1 MQSGEKDEE
10 IVGLL
15 LESARRN
22 GLVLRE
28 ETAALDDTGWD
39 FHVVRVLGRDGT
51 WWILRRAR
59 RADLAAAIEAESRVL
74 AIVGPRLSVAVPRWT
89 VAGPDLIAYPML
101 PGEPAASED
110 TRTHELYWRIDRPHP
125 PERYVDA
132 LAQVM
137 ADLHG
142 MDVRELCGT
151 GIPVRDPGAVREV
164 FRQRLEVGLAEL
176 GMHRSWR
183 DRGLRW
189 LADDRLWSPRCVFI
203 HGDLHPG
210 HTLVDADG
218 NLTGVLD
225 WTDAEIGDPGQE
237 FVEAA
242 RKFDPPTWDR
252 LMAAYQ
258 RHGGPAWPGLRE
270 HVLNAIAF
278 APLVLGV
285 LGLTSGQPRYVEMAK
300 KRLGVAAG

>member
-1 MQSGEKDEE
+1 MQRDEE
-10 IVGLL
+10 ISCLL
-15 LESARRN
+15 LESARRH

-28 ETAALDDTGWD
+28 ETAVLDDTGWD

-51 WWILRRAR
+51 AWILRRAR

-74 AIVGPRLSVAVPRWT
+74 RLVGPCLPVAVPQWA

-110 TRTHELYWRIDRPHP
+110 VRTHELHWRIDRTDP

-132 LAQVM
+132 LARLM
-137 ADLHG
+137 AVLHG
-142 MDVRELCGT
+142 TDLRELRDT
-151 GIPVRDPGAVREV
+151 GIPVRGPDAVREV
-164 FRQRLEVGLAEL
+164 FRTRLEIGRTEL
-176 GMHRSWR
+176 GMHKSWW

-189 LADDRLWSPRCVFI
+189 LAEDRLWSPQAVLI

-210 HTLVDADG
+210 HTLVDSDG
-218 NLTGVLD
+218 DLTGVLD

-242 RKFDPPTWDR
+242 RKFDPPTWNR
-252 LMAAYQ
+252 LMEGYR

-278 APLVLGV
+278 APLALGV
-285 LGLTSGQPRYVEMAK
+285 LGLTSSQPRYVEMA
-300 KRLGVAAG
+300 RQRMGTAEA

>member
-1 MQSGEKDEE
+1 MQSDEE
-10 IVGLL
+10 ISGLL

-22 GLVLRE
+22 GLDLRDG
-28 ETAALDDTGWD
+28 TATLDDTGWD

-51 WWILRRAR
+51 PWILRRAR
-59 RADLAAAIEAESRVL
+59 RPGLAAAIEAESRVL
-74 AIVGPRLSVAVPRWT
+74 GLLGPRLPVAVPQWA

-110 TRTHELYWRIDRPHP
+110 TRTRELHWRIDRANP

-132 LAQVM
+132 LAGLM
-137 ADLHG
+137 AVLH
-142 MDVRELCGT
+142 RTELGELRGT
-151 GIPVRDPGAVREV
+151 GVPVRDPRAVREA
-164 FRQRLEVGLAEL
+164 FRTRLETGRAEL
-176 GMHRSWR
+176 GMHRSWW
-183 DRGLRW
+183 DTGLRW

-210 HTLVDADG
+210 HTLVDEDG
-218 NLTGVLD
+218 RLTGVLD

-242 RKFDPPTWDR
+242 RKFDPPTWD
-252 LMAAYQ
+252 LLLKAY
-258 RHGGPAWPGLRE
+258 RDHGGPAWPGLRE

-278 APLVLGV
+278 APLALGV
-285 LGLTSGQPRYVEMAK
+285 LGLERGQPRYVEMARE
-300 KRLGVAAG
+300 RLGVAAG